1 MIQAWH
7 TRPIRVKSPGFTL
20 LEVMIAMGVLATTLV
35 VLLGLR
41 NNDIQIQSYARELTQ
56 ATLMARNLVFQA
68 EQQEELMLGY
78 TEGDFGADY
87 PEYSWQ
93 QNVNTFMFERVREV
107 SVAVFW
113 SETDHV
119 ELTLFVETEA
129 K

>member
-1 MIQAWH
+1 MIQAWN
-7 TRPIRVKSPGFTL
+7 TSPIRVKSPGFTL

-56 ATLMARNLVFQA
+56 ATLMARNLAFQA

-78 TEGDFGADY
+78 TEGDFGEDY